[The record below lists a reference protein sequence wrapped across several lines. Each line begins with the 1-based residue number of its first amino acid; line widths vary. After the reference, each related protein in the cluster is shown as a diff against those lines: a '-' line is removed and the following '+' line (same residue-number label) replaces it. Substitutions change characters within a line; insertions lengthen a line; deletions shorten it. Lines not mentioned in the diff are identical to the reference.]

1 METTNKFTLEYLT
14 NPLYIKKNQGISVDS
29 GITKDDRSFYR
40 KRIIAITKDMLKG
53 EYISPN
59 LEKIHTDYIK
69 SLIHHF
75 KTTDEF
81 EILQS
86 EYANS
91 LESSKHMDLSGG
103 DLFDASG
110 AKHTGAKHTGAKHTG
125 AKHIGAEHAGEN
137 INDVMMKHT
146 NKRVSLDTFV
156 MKKPLRAVKETIHI
170 PKKKEINVNTPAHK
184 IKGIKPKTLKE

>member
-14 NPLYIKKNQGISVDS
+14 NPLYIKKNQGIVVDS
-29 GITKDDRSFYR
+29 GITKDERSFYR

-59 LEKIHTDYIK
+59 LEKIHNDYIK

-86 EYANS
+86 EYASS
-91 LESSKHMDLSGG
+91 LENSKNMDLSGG
-103 DLFDASG
+103 DLVDASG
-110 AKHTGAKHTGAKHTG
+110 AKHV
-125 AKHIGAEHAGEN
+125 GAENTGEN
-137 INDVMMKHT
+137 KNDINDVMMKHT

>member
-14 NPLYIKKNQGISVDS
+14 NPLYIKKNQGIVVDS

-86 EYANS
+86 EYA
-91 LESSKHMDLSGG
+91 SSKNMDLSGG
-103 DLFDASG
+103 DLVDASG
-110 AKHTGAKHTGAKHTG
+110 EKHDGAKHV
-125 AKHIGAEHAGEN
+125 GAEHVGAEHDGDN

-184 IKGIKPKTLKE
+184 IKGIKPKALKE

>member
-1 METTNKFTLEYLT
+1 METTNKCTLEYLS
-14 NPLYIKKNQGISVDS
+14 NPLYSKKNSIISVDS

-53 EYISPN
+53 EYISEN
-59 LEKIHTDYIK
+59 LEKIHNDYIK

-91 LESSKHMDLSGG
+91 SSLETSKTIDLSGG
-103 DLFDASG
+103 VLFDASG
-110 AKHTGAKHTGAKHTG
+110 EKHAGEKHTG
-125 AKHIGAEHAGEN
+125 ENENN

-156 MKKPLRAVKETIHI
+156 MKKPLRSVKETIHI
-170 PKKKEINVNTPAHK
+170 PQKKEINVNTPAHK
-184 IKGIKPKTLKE
+184 VKGIKPKQLKE